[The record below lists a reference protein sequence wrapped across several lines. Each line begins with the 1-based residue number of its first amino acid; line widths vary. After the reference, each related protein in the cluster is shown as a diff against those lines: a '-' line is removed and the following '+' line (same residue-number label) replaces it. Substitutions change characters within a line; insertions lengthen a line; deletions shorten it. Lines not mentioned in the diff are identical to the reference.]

1 MMQQV
6 VSHPILLIEG
16 LVLSLEV
23 KWYMSLENGEGGLPG
38 MKGGAWYEN
47 TVFIVWGLS
56 GLEEADQVSD
66 EEASSGNQQEQQ
78 VAAPAREQQ
87 LKIHPLKF
95 LVGMM
100 QQMVSHPIL
109 LIEGLVLSL

>member
-1 MMQQV
+1 M
-6 VSHPILLIEG
+6 VSHPILLVEG
-16 LVLSLEV
+16 LVLSLDV

-78 VAAPAREQQ
+78 VAAPARAAVEDPPVFYPDWDDSADGQ
-87 LKIHPLKF
+87 PPYF
-95 LVGMM
+95 AN
-100 QQMVSHPIL
+100 
-109 LIEGLVLSL
+109 

>member
-1 MMQQV
+1 M

-16 LVLSLEV
+16 LVLSLDV

-56 GLEEADQVSD
+56 GLEAADQVSDAADQVSD
-66 EEASSGNQQEQQ
+66 EEEQTY
-78 VAAPAREQQ
+78 PDTW
-87 LKIHPLKF
+87 F
-95 LVGMM
+95 
-100 QQMVSHPIL
+100 
-109 LIEGLVLSL
+109 

>member
-1 MMQQV
+1 M

-78 VAAPAREQQ
+78 VAAEDPPVEVPDWDDPADGQ
-87 LKIHPLKF
+87 PPYF
-95 LVGMM
+95 AN
-100 QQMVSHPIL
+100 
-109 LIEGLVLSL
+109 